1 MKSLFLAYEILSP
14 INRKRFWVV
23 LSVSIIGM
31 AFEVAG
37 ISLLMPMIDLLVN
50 PERAGDFPLWQAFL
64 SYMGDGSNILVLGL
78 AFVVGFFAL
87 KNLFLAYQVNLH
99 SKYSFGVQV
108 ETSTYLF
115 DDYLARPYKFFLKTN
130 TAELLRNAVGEVNS
144 FVGYVLQPILVI
156 ITECLVLCAIIALLV
171 FVEPQASLLAIV
183 FVGGLGWAFH
193 RFTKQRVL
201 EWGKERQRREGM
213 KIKCLQ
219 EGFTGI
225 KALKLLDDHALL
237 SESFREHTQMGA
249 VAGRKQYAMQQ
260 IPRLLLET
268 LAILGLALLTLA
280 SVYFGEGGT
289 ASLPKLGMIVFG
301 LVRLMPS
308 VARIVHSCQSVVYGW
323 PCVDVLKAE
332 IGDWKLTCSDSEAKA
347 ECSFDES
354 FELDDVSFAYSGS
367 SEKSMNNATIKVRK
381 GLSVGIIGESGS
393 GKSTLVDI
401 ALGLLEPDEGRILV
415 DGKKIGEE
423 VSRSSWQR
431 MVGYVPQEI
440 FMADD
445 TLMNNVALGMDP
457 RKVSEDRV
465 LKCIEEAS
473 LASVVK
479 ELPLGLDTMMGE
491 RGTRFSG
498 GQKQRVGIARALYH
512 DPSFIVFDEA
522 TSSLDSETEQGVMQ
536 TVRDLQKTK
545 TFLIVAHRL
554 STLKDC
560 DLIYRIRDGRVVGS
574 GSFNEMTE
582 V

>member
-1 MKSLFLAYEILSP
+1 MKSLFLAYEVLSP
-14 INRKRFWVV
+14 VSRKRFWVV
-23 LSVSIIGM
+23 LFVSVIGM
-31 AFEVAG
+31 ALEVTG
-37 ISLLMPMIDLLVN
+37 ISLLMPLIDLLVN
-50 PERAGDFPLWQAFL
+50 PESAGDFPLWHALL
-64 SYMGDGSNILVLGL
+64 SYAGDGLNILLLGL

-115 DDYLARPYKFFLKTN
+115 DGYLSRPYKFFLKTN
-130 TAELLRNAVGEVNS
+130 TAELLRNTIGEVNS
-144 FVGYVLQPILVI
+144 FVGYVLQPFLVI
-156 ITECLVLCAIIALLV
+156 ITECLVLCSIIVLLV
-171 FVEPQASLLAIV
+171 YVEPQASLLAIV

-201 EWGKERQRREGM
+201 EWGKERQRREAM
-213 KIKCLQ
+213 KIKSLQ

-225 KALKLLDDHALL
+225 KALKLLDDHAFL
-237 SESFREHTQMGA
+237 SETFREHTQLGA

-260 IPRLLLET
+260 MPRLLLET
-268 LAILGLALLTLA
+268 LAILGLALLTFA
-280 SVYFGEGGT
+280 SVYIGDDRT
-289 ASLPKLGMIVFG
+289 LSLPKLGMIAFG

-323 PCVDVLKAE
+323 PCVKVIREE
-332 IGDWKLTCSDSEAKA
+332 IGNWKLDRRDPEAKA

-354 FELDDVSFAYSGS
+354 FQLDDVSFAYSGS
-367 SEKSMNNATIKVRK
+367 AEKSLNNVTIKVRK

-401 ALGLLEPDEGRILV
+401 ALGLLEPDEGKILI
-415 DGKKIGEE
+415 DGKRIGED
-423 VSRSSWQR
+423 VSKSSWHR

-457 RKVSEDRV
+457 RKISEDRV
-465 LKCIEEAS
+465 WKCLKEAR
-473 LASVVK
+473 LENVVK

-491 RGTRFSG
+491 RGTRLSG

-512 DPSFIVFDEA
+512 DPSFVVFDEA
-522 TSSLDSETEQGVMQ
+522 TSSLDSETEESVMQ
-536 TVRDLQKTK
+536 TVRDLQKAK

-560 DLIYRIRDGRVVGS
+560 DVIYKISDGNVVAS
-574 GSFNEMTE
+574 GSFKKMTE

>member
-1 MKSLFLAYEILSP
+1 MKSLFLAYEVLSP
-14 INRKRFWVV
+14 VSRKRFWVV
-23 LSVSIIGM
+23 LFVSVIGM
-31 AFEVAG
+31 ALEVG
-37 ISLLMPMIDLLVN
+37 SISLLMPMIDLLIN
-50 PERAGDFPLWQAFL
+50 PESTGDFPFLHAFL
-64 SYMGDGSNILVLGL
+64 SFAGDGSNILLLGL
-78 AFVVGFFAL
+78 AFVVVFFAL
-87 KNLFLAYQVNLH
+87 KNLFLAFQVNLH

-130 TAELLRNAVGEVNS
+130 TAELLRNVVGEVNS

-156 ITECLVLCAIIALLV
+156 ITECLVLCAIITLLV
-171 FVEPQASLLAIV
+171 FFEPQASLLALV

-225 KALKLLDDHALL
+225 KALKLLDDHAFL
-237 SESFREHTQMGA
+237 SESFREHTQLGA

-260 IPRLLLET
+260 MPRLLLET
-268 LAILGLALLTLA
+268 LAIFGLVLLTLA
-280 SVYFGEGGT
+280 SVYIGEDRT
-289 ASLPKLGMIVFG
+289 ASLPKLGMIAFG

-323 PCVDVLKAE
+323 PCVKVLKEE
-332 IGDWKLTCSDSEAKA
+332 IGSWKFAYRDPEKKT
-347 ECSFDES
+347 ECSFSKS

-367 SEKSMNNATIKVRK
+367 SEKSLINATIKVRK
-381 GLSVGIIGESGS
+381 GFSVGIIGESGS

-415 DGKKIGEE
+415 DGKRIGED
-423 VSRSSWQR
+423 VSKSSWHR

-445 TLMNNVALGMDP
+445 TLLNNVALGIDP
-457 RKVSEDRV
+457 RKISEERV

-473 LASVVK
+473 LTSVVK
-479 ELPLGLDTMMGE
+479 ELPLGLDTIMGE
-491 RGTRFSG
+491 RGTRLSG

-560 DLIYRIRDGRVVGS
+560 DVIYKIRGGRVAAS
-574 GSFNEMTE
+574 GSFKEMTE
-582 V
+582 G

>member
-1 MKSLFLAYEILSP
+1 
-14 INRKRFWVV
+14 
-23 LSVSIIGM
+23 
-31 AFEVAG
+31 
-37 ISLLMPMIDLLVN
+37 
-50 PERAGDFPLWQAFL
+50 
-64 SYMGDGSNILVLGL
+64 
-78 AFVVGFFAL
+78 
-87 KNLFLAYQVNLH
+87 
-99 SKYSFGVQV
+99 
-108 ETSTYLF
+108 
-115 DDYLARPYKFFLKTN
+115 
-130 TAELLRNAVGEVNS
+130 
-144 FVGYVLQPILVI
+144 
-156 ITECLVLCAIIALLV
+156 
-171 FVEPQASLLAIV
+171 
-183 FVGGLGWAFH
+183 
-193 RFTKQRVL
+193 
-201 EWGKERQRREGM
+201 
-213 KIKCLQ
+213 
-219 EGFTGI
+219 
-225 KALKLLDDHALL
+225 
-237 SESFREHTQMGA
+237 MGA